1 MKLETINKIVAI
13 SSLITMM
20 PLTAFADDISQDISP
35 TAGALSVGSPAEV
48 PFTAVAVTTADQAIS
63 LPGVGLDDINPIDTR
78 GTLVGFTVT
87 ATLKNIIK
95 QLADLDVSGDAVAT
109 DGVNFS
115 GTYNCVNTHATN
127 GASRYR
133 VEVTGAGAVGVA
145 EFKWLSPADVE
156 TVGVVTSGAGNLLDS
171 AITVNW
177 NAVAPTVGDV
187 FAKRIGCGV
196 KYTSITHT
204 PASLASNSGS
214 LSGLSIAGA
223 VAFAGAGAT
232 SDADTI
238 FTAEAGSGG
247 GDFKFDMN
255 LDGTFRKN
263 GLVGLHSGTMTF
275 TAA

>member
-1 MKLETINKIVAI
+1 MKLETIKKLVAI
-13 SSLITMM
+13 SSLVTMM
-20 PLTAFADDISQDISP
+20 PLTAFAGDISQDITP
-35 TAGALSVGSPAEV
+35 TAGALSVTSPAEV

-63 LPGVGLDDINPIDTR
+63 LPGVGLSNINPIDTR

-95 QLADLDVSGDAVAT
+95 QLADLDVSGDAVAV
-109 DGVNFS
+109 DGANFS

-133 VEVTGAGAVGVA
+133 VQVTGAGAVGVA
-145 EFKWLSPADVE
+145 TFKWLSPADVE
-156 TVGVVTSGAGNLLDS
+156 TAGVVTSGAGNLLDS
-171 AITVNW
+171 GITVNW
-177 NAVAPTVGDV
+177 NGVAPTVGDV
-187 FAKRIGCGV
+187 FAKRVGCV

-204 PASLASNSGS
+204 PATLEANSGS

-223 VAFAGAGAT
+223 VAFSGAGAT
-232 SDADTI
+232 SAADTI
-238 FTAEAGSGG
+238 FTAEGGSGG
-247 GDFKFDMN
+247 GDFQFDMD

-263 GLVGLHSGTMTF
+263 GLTGLHSGTMTF